1 MRANRIAALI
11 ASLPS
16 FVLALPVSAV
26 AQDGTQLAALDA
38 QIANLENE
46 NAAFKKRLRLQ
57 ALEKENAALKK
68 QLGMA
73 DDHQD
78 QRDERPSILAGRYAT
93 ASKQLAI
100 ADDHQDQRDGR
111 PSISRE
117 QQVGTSRP
125 LKPDV
130 LAAYAMKEPRYPEGA
145 PLAVVAPPPP
155 LPVWTG
161 FYTGAS
167 FGVGWLRAQEFADN
181 TSTLLFTNS
190 NSSVSASPPAFFSG
204 QSSQLS
210 VSKTPTSMTGADL
223 GGIANLHLGFAG
235 SLGASFVG
243 GLQIEGGLSNI
254 RVRLT
259 GTGSSISNTTFN
271 STSTCSICTP
281 VTTISNSTS
290 SSSGTQTMSDTLA
303 SRWQVSA
310 LARGGFLIDPYEMVY
325 LIGGWTYAG
334 FETLQN
340 NAQLGLNGGTIG
352 AGYER
357 QVSPLWGVKVEYRYT
372 KFASKTVDLPSTST
386 SIQNF
391 PGNGSSSTSVS
402 TSYINTAAS
411 YSANMQTVML
421 GVSRYFGP

>member
-1 MRANRIAALI
+1 MRRCITLAACERPKNSRTRAIAALI
-11 ASLPS
+11 VSLPA
-16 FVLALPVSAV
+16 FVLASPVPAV
-26 AQDGTQLAALDA
+26 AQDAAQLAALDA
-38 QIANLENE
+38 KIANLENE
-46 NAAFKKRLRLQ
+46 NATFKKRLRLQ

-78 QRDERPSILAGRYAT
+78 QRD
-93 ASKQLAI
+93 
-100 ADDHQDQRDGR
+100 QRDGR
-111 PSISRE
+111 TSISRE

-181 TSTLLFTNS
+181 TNTLLFTNS
-190 NSSVSASPPAFFSG
+190 NSSVSTNPAFSSSNQSG
-204 QSSQLS
+204 QLT
-210 VSKTPTSMTGADL
+210 VSKTLTNMTGADL

-243 GLQIEGGLSNI
+243 GLQFEGGLSNI

-357 QVSPLWGVKVEYRYT
+357 QVSPLWGIKVEYRYT